1 MKIIIVFSVLLLF
14 IVIINRLLI
23 GTDDSFI
30 CVDYQ
35 SRSILLNIAIPE
47 LYSNLDVFQRGF
59 GGAAGSNSN
68 TSGGAASG
76 AGLQTSPKK
85 STVSKA
91 NSSANEDDSQEKG
104 TAENHVT
111 RQFTLDN
118 ASRSSSNS
126 SLENMAATE
135 GVSLIAINENSCNN
149 SDPSSR
155 LSQVWIGTNY
165 GSAYVLNAISS
176 CCPDSQGNAEK
187 EPLPK
192 DKTTSISPTGIQIKL
207 KGKII
212 DINFLDLNGILLTPN
227 NSNNNQYISQGG
239 KSGIETGLEDL
250 DLDLDLNNYSNSI
263 ADNFFGGGNGGGSIC
278 SSNSQ
283 AQDTASGSSASPS
296 VTPTGNSNFV
306 NPFSSQ
312 VSQEDSKSKS
322 TKSKF

>member
-1 MKIIIVFSVLLLF
+1 M
-14 IVIINRLLI
+14 
-23 GTDDSFI
+23 
-30 CVDYQ
+30 DYQ
-35 SRSILLNIAIPE
+35 SRSILLNIPIPE

-59 GGAAGSNSN
+59 GGATGSNNNN
-68 TSGGAASG
+68 TSGGGGASG

-85 STVSKA
+85 STVNKA
-91 NSSANEDDSQEKG
+91 NSSANEDDTQEKSN
-104 TAENHVT
+104 TEIHVT

-149 SDPSSR
+149 NDPSSR

-227 NSNNNQYISQGG
+227 NSNNNQYITQGG
-239 KSGIETGLEDL
+239 KSGIDTGLEDL
-250 DLDLDLNNYSNSI
+250 DLDLDLNTYSNSI
-263 ADNFFGGGNGGGSIC
+263 ADNFFGGGNGGGSIS

-312 VSQEDSKSKS
+312 VSQEESSRDSKSKS
-322 TKSKF
+322 NKSNF